1 MAIPQ
6 HFIADLLARAD
17 IVDIVGRHVQL
28 KKAGANF
35 VGLCPF
41 HGEKT
46 PSFNVS
52 PSKQFFHCFGCGKHG
67 DAISF
72 IMEHTGATFREAV
85 EDLAQQCGLAMPED
99 ERSPQERQRAAG
111 KPEQTEQLIC

>member
-28 KKAGANF
+28 KKAGANYL
-35 VGLCPF
+35 GLCPF

-52 PSKQFFHCFGCGKHG
+52 PTLLRVLQLQPCVL
-67 DAISF
+67 I
-72 IMEHTGATFREAV
+72 
-85 EDLAQQCGLAMPED
+85 QQE
-99 ERSPQERQRAAG
+99 
-111 KPEQTEQLIC
+111 